1 MTSPLG
7 DPWPTTDLDGDG
19 CPVVRVGDQP
29 SMYAKKGIP
38 SEGRED
44 VILKLME
51 FQYAAIVLMR
61 RAGIE
66 KAKITMQEVMLAK
79 HIGIHADIDDDGGL
93 TIHLL
98 DSMGS

>member
-7 DPWPTTDLDGDG
+7 APWPTTDLDGDG
-19 CPVVRVGDQP
+19 CPVIRVDEQP

-38 SEGRED
+38 AEVRED

-66 KAKITMQEVMLAK
+66 TVKITMQEVMLAK
-79 HIGIHADIDDDGGL
+79 HIGIHAEVEDDGGIYL
-93 TIHLL
+93 KLN
-98 DSMGS
+98 DGMGS